1 MEHLSSSKSH
11 LAKTGLVELHRELAQ
26 AWGIDFHRVRALVCQ
41 LTSSSWCSVSELIAR
56 TLLSHWNVTHLLRQ
70 LQPWLESDQDHVRI
84 RVAFQDLFRAV
95 FDCSNLSNVFF
106 LTPYYYNRSYKGA

>member
-11 LAKTGLVELHRELAQ
+11 PPETGLVELHLELAQ

-41 LTSSSWCSVSELIAR
+41 LTSNSWCSVSELIAR
-56 TLLSHWNVTHLLRQ
+56 TLLSHWNVTHLLGR
-70 LQPWLESDQDHVRI
+70 LHPWLERDQDCVRI

-95 FDCSNLSNVFF
+95 FDCSRLVSERF
-106 LTPYYYNRSYKGA
+106 LTP